1 SAVGSRYSVD
11 VRPGFSLLDIGINAA
26 LTLLHLRD
34 INLARA
40 EEEVGR
46 EIALR
51 LPIAERNVATLTAD
65 AHTPPAPPPKP
76 PRAAATIGLSCSML
90 ILLIPTPPPWG

>member
-1 SAVGSRYSVD
+1 M
-11 VRPGFSLLDIGINAA
+11 DIGINSA

-51 LPIAERNVATLTAD
+51 LPIAERNVATLRAD
-65 AHTPPAPPPKP
+65 ARAPSNSSDQSLLVLDESAAPKP
-76 PRAAATIGLSCSML
+76 VSR
-90 ILLIPTPPPWG
+90 